1 MCDSY
6 MLLLRVLLLWRVRGT
21 CGGPAG
27 AAAMLQP
34 ALSLSQKSLQSLP
47 VVAQPQ
53 RKRPAISRTAL
64 IQVCTCLRFHVHEK
78 LFPGWLQWLIYA
90 HGPGPCLSCLLLC
103 LAPLHGDSGRQT
115 AYSIA
120 CITAICLQGIPR
132 LHDCTYTGSVAK
144 GTIGPKCGCL
154 HNVLLQ
160 QSKPSPSLRAQ
171 RILLS
176 KLHQPVRDPLQVAPP
191 QQRQLQHYL
200 VSLKTLHSHPL
211 LQAAQQKRL

>member
-6 MLLLRVLLLWRVRGT
+6 VLLLRVLLLWRVRGT

-47 VVAQPQ
+47 IVAQHQ
-53 RKRPAISRTAL
+53 RKRPAISRTAI
-64 IQVCTCLRFHVHEK
+64 IQVCTCLRFHVLEK

-120 CITAICLQGIPR
+120 CITAICLQGSHICMTAP
-132 LHDCTYTGSVAK
+132 TQA
-144 GTIGPKCGCL
+144 
-154 HNVLLQ
+154 LLQ
-160 QSKPSPSLRAQ
+160 REQLGKKVVVYTMSCCSRASPVL
-171 RILLS
+171 
-176 KLHQPVRDPLQVAPP
+176 P
-191 QQRQLQHYL
+191 
-200 VSLKTLHSHPL
+200 
-211 LQAAQQKRL
+211 